1 MTKLKWLA
9 LTSTSGLLLALGS
22 CTTDFVYFIMQALAT
37 QAASTLVSNSVSTT
51 TS

>member
-1 MTKLKWLA
+1 MTRLKWLA
-9 LTSTSGLLLALGS
+9 LASTSGLLVAIGS

-37 QAASTLVSNSVSTT
+37 QAASTLVSSAVTTT